1 MEPLN
6 NGNKRCFTITTH
18 SFLLYRHQKNEFFWE
33 FSGILEGF
41 WRILDISKKNFR
53 AFPGNSGKNFWPYFG
68 NYVAKPSLHANS
80 RSRQSTAKLFRQRN
94 VFHGRNSFP
103 YLGRFSKV
111 QPELKPWNGS
121 VYNWVL
127 QTGKRSDYQSWMP
140 IISVARA

>member
-1 MEPLN
+1 MFYDYN
-6 NGNKRCFTITTH
+6 
-18 SFLLYRHQKNEFFWE
+18 SFFLVISPSKKWIFLRIFWN
-33 FSGILEGF
+33 FRGF
-41 WRILDISKKNFR
+41 WRILDIPKKNFR